1 MPLTLFNGSPRRKKS
16 NSRLLLDYFRSGYM
30 LVKQEDVEVFY
41 LADRDRDTT
50 KKAFL
55 EGDVCILIFP
65 LYTDS
70 MPAMVKSFFE
80 DIFMERPLSPAK
92 QLGFILQSGFPEAI
106 HSVWLEP
113 YLRKFT
119 MRLGCQ
125 YLGTVIKPG
134 VEGIQVMPPFMTK
147 RLYANFMELG
157 RHFAQTGAFSPE
169 LMAKLSRSYKRS
181 RLNQFFFNLLPS
193 RLINF
198 YWNSHLKKNGAWE
211 KRFAS
216 PYEVLKSVKR

>member
-55 EGDVCILIFP
+55 EADVCILIFP

-147 RLYANFMELG
+147 TLYADFMELG
-157 RHFAQTGAFSPE
+157 RHFAQTGAFSPA
-169 LMAKLSRSYKRS
+169 LMAKLSRPYKRS
-181 RLNQFFFNLLPS
+181 RLNQFFFKLLPS

-211 KRFAS
+211 KRFVS